1 MKIFD
6 PFSYCECRYL
16 INGFLSAQFPPMRHY
31 FPRWKQD
38 GHWRGKNYNGDTTF
52 YSIPASVWNCWIFPK
67 WPISKYSKY
76 SKLMNIFPIGTRAQA
91 KKVATTEFAAA
102 EKKSENGKFL
112 IKVIK
117 DKEGVLKLETIP
129 LVLMKWF
136 QKWKVLWRFCKTR
149 FSW

>member
-52 YSIPASVWNCWIFPK
+52 YSIPADYSQNNQYLNIQSIQNWWIF
-67 WPISKYSKY
+67 
-76 SKLMNIFPIGTRAQA
+76 FPIGTRAQA

>member
-1 MKIFD
+1 MASYPPNSPPCVTISHAGNKMAIGGGKTTMVTQLFTQSLR
-6 PFSYCECRYL
+6 PFETADYSQNNQYL
-16 INGFLSAQFPPMRHY
+16 NIQ
-31 FPRWKQD
+31 
-38 GHWRGKNYNGDTTF
+38 
-52 YSIPASVWNCWIFPK
+52 SIQKWWIF
-67 WPISKYSKY
+67 
-76 SKLMNIFPIGTRAQA
+76 FPIGTRAQA

-112 IKVIK
+112 IKAIK

>member
-52 YSIPASVWNCWIFPK
+52 YSIPASVWNCWIFP
-67 WPISKYSKY
+67 PPKY
-76 SKLMNIFPIGTRAQA
+76 LNIQNIQNWWIFFSNRNESSSQ
-91 KKVATTEFAAA
+91 
-102 EKKSENGKFL
+102 KSRHNGVRSSWEE
-112 IKVIK
+112 I
-117 DKEGVLKLETIP
+117 
-129 LVLMKWF
+129 W
-136 QKWKVLWRFCKTR
+136 KWKISHQGHQGQRRGFKTWNHSIG
-149 FSW
+149 FNEMVSKMKGLVKILQN